1 MNPWEQ
7 ACVQISAADYKK
19 HQTRL
24 QKWRNAYRA
33 AQILPKDSGGCE
45 RIIAI
50 DESVGSGECHAFA
63 RAILTE
69 DYEYEAHLSDSDF
82 FNRVAPFVAAY
93 PPSFEQNW
101 PKHFE
106 LAKEFALLE
115 LVGEMSKRGTHFETL
130 GNVDFD
136 TGEVIYYNLNSS
148 DLEVKIHSLFP
159 DFAFPKKLEICG
171 KCTEADDCQ
180 ACFDKYKNEGTKTFE
195 DERVFRRD
203 VRNAYILRDLETM
216 RFLLKE

>member
-1 MNPWEQ
+1 M
-7 ACVQISAADYKK
+7 QISAADYKK

-136 TGEVIYYNLNSS
+136 TGQVIYYNLDSS
-148 DLEVKIHSLFP
+148 DLEVKIRSLFP
-159 DFAFPKKLEICG
+159 DFAFPQKLEICG
-171 KCTEADDCQ
+171 KCTEADDCEE
-180 ACFDKYKNEGTKTFE
+180 CFKKHTHKKTNTFDKEK
-195 DERVFRRD
+195 VFRRD

-216 RFLLKE
+216 RFLLTE